1 MASVDTGS
9 RGGKRATNVEPNLV
23 PFIDL
28 MSVLITFL
36 LITAVWTQVSMIK
49 LGSSLHSKKTADEVD
64 KVTPKTDIPLRVD
77 VKEAGHRVIIGS
89 KTIEVPKKAG
99 GEYDRETLV
108 ARLMEVK
115 QIYPDKVDAVITVE
129 EQLKYDF
136 LIQGMDALL
145 EAGFPAISV
154 ATGGAN

>member
-1 MASVDTGS
+1 MASVEEGG
-9 RGGKRATNVEPNLV
+9 RGKRNSNFEVNLI

-49 LGSSLHSKKTADEVD
+49 LGSSLSSKQNVDEVD
-64 KVTPKTDIPLRVD
+64 KPTPNAEVPLRVD
-77 VKEAGHRVIIGS
+77 VKDAGHRLIIGS
-89 KTIEVPKKAG
+89 KTIEVPKKAN
-99 GEYDRETLV
+99 GEYDREQLV
-108 ARLMEVK
+108 ARLMEIK
-115 QIYPDKVDAVITVE
+115 QVYPEKVDAVVTVE
-129 EQLKYDF
+129 EHLKYDF

-154 ATGGAN
+154 ATGGAK

>member
-1 MASVDTGS
+1 MASVDEGG
-9 RGGKRATNVEPNLV
+9 RGRRSTNFEVNLI

-49 LGSSLHSKKTADEVD
+49 LGSSLYSKKNTEEVD
-64 KVTPKTDIPLRVD
+64 KTPPKTDVPLRLD
-77 VKEAGHRVIIGS
+77 VKEAGHRIIIG
-89 KTIEVPKKAG
+89 TRTVEVPKKAD
-99 GEYDRETLV
+99 GEYDRDTLV

-115 QIYPDKVDAVITVE
+115 QVHPDKVDAVVTVE

-136 LIQGMDALL
+136 MIQGMDALL

-154 ATGGAN
+154 ATGGAK

>member
-1 MASVDTGS
+1 MASVDEGG
-9 RGGKRATNVEPNLV
+9 RGRRSTNFEVNLV

-49 LGSSLHSKKTADEVD
+49 LGSSLYSKKNTEEID
-64 KVTPKTDIPLRVD
+64 KITPQQDVPLRLD
-77 VKEAGHRVIIGS
+77 IKDAGHRLLIGT
-89 KTIEVPKKAG
+89 KTIEIPKKAG

-108 ARLMEVK
+108 ARLMEIK
-115 QIYPDKVDAVITVE
+115 QVYPDKKDAVVTVE
-129 EQLKYDF
+129 EHLKYDF
-136 LIQGMDALL
+136 MIQGMDALL

-154 ATGGAN
+154 ATGGAK

>member
-1 MASVDTGS
+1 MASVEEGS
-9 RGGKRATNVEPNLV
+9 RGGKRQSNVEPNLV

-49 LGSSLHSKKTADEVD
+49 LGSSLYSKKNTEEVD
-64 KVTPKTDIPLRVD
+64 KTPPKSDIPLRLD
-77 VKEAGHRVIIGS
+77 VQDAGHRVIIGS
-89 KTIEVPKKAG
+89 KTIEIPKTPS
-99 GEYDRETLV
+99 GEYDREQLV

-115 QIYPDKVDAVITVE
+115 QIHPEKVDAVVTVE
-129 EQLKYDF
+129 EHLKYDF

-154 ATGGAN
+154 ATGGAK